1 MEELIE
7 KAQKGDKLAFTKIVL
22 TYKEDLY
29 KIAKTRLDNEADIED
44 MIQETMLETYKSIRK
59 LKEPAKLK
67 KWMIKILVNR
77 CNKLYRKKYKNDIS
91 IDEYNMYNYMIVNSS
106 KNFENDI
113 EFYELLKILKY
124 KERIILL
131 LYYMEGYT
139 VKEIKNITGINE
151 NTIYTN
157 LSRAREKIRKQYE
170 KGGSAICK
178 K

>member
-77 CNKLYRKKYKNDIS
+77 CNKLYRKKYKNDMS
-91 IDEYNMYNYMIVNSS
+91 SGEYKRGNYMIVKRS
-106 KNFENDI
+106 KNFEDDM
-113 EFYELLKILKY
+113 EVYEVLKI
-124 KERIILL
+124 
-131 LYYMEGYT
+131 
-139 VKEIKNITGINE
+139 IK
-151 NTIYTN
+151 
-157 LSRAREKIRKQYE
+157 
-170 KGGSAICK
+170 
-178 K
+178 